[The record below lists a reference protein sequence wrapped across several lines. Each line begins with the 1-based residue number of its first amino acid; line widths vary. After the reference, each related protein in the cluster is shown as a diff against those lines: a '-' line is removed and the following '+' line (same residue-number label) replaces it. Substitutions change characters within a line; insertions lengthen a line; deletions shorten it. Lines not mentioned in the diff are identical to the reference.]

1 MENLLCTPVP
11 CDSGETFS
19 SSIVVERI
27 SIQIWLVT
35 AALPSKEALLFTM
48 IHLYQNSQV
57 PHVLPKLT
65 IFNHLFF
72 TNWMA
77 KRSSASFY
85 IILIM
90 CKGFLFCYISS
101 IFSD

>member
-57 PHVLPKLT
+57 PRVLPKLT

-90 CKGFLFCYISS
+90 CKGILFCYISS